1 MKSYAI
7 TDIETSGGNPRIDR
21 ITEICIHLFDGEK
34 IIDTFST
41 LINPEVSI
49 PYNII
54 RITGIT
60 NEMVRNAPK
69 FHEVA
74 KRIVEIT
81 QNAVFVAHN
90 VRFDYGFIQKEFR
103 NLGYTYSRPQLCTVK
118 LSQKVLPGQ
127 TSYGLENLCRSLEIT
142 NQKAHRAYGDAT
154 ATVKL
159 FEILLAKSKQ
169 QEDLDEV
176 LTEQI
181 AEVRL
186 PPNLPKQIF
195 EDLPD
200 ETGVYYFHDVTGKV
214 IYVGKSNGIKYR
226 VKSHFHEAHKTQRT
240 LRMIEE
246 IHDVSY
252 ELCGSELIALLKENE
267 EIKRLLPKYNRAQ
280 RRKMFNFGVFSEP
293 DNNGYLRLKIGR
305 LTGKEKEKAESCYTT
320 RSGAEGA
327 LKRRIENYRLCMNLC
342 GLQTGSGACF
352 HYQIHLCQGACVQVE
367 PPKPYN
373 ERVMEA
379 IASMNYGKSNFL
391 IVGEGRNYMERSVVL
406 VENGTYSG
414 YTYLLESEVYR
425 SPEEIKN
432 YIPFKVDSPD
442 VLNIIRTYIRKH
454 PKEVKPF

>member
-7 TDIETSGGNPRIDR
+7 TDIETSGGNPRVDR

-41 LINPEVSI
+41 LINPEVPI
-49 PYNII
+49 PYNIV
-54 RITGIT
+54 RLTGIT
-60 NEMVRNAPK
+60 NEMVKNAPK

-90 VRFDYGFIQKEFR
+90 VRFDYGFVQKEFR

-118 LSQKVLPGQ
+118 LSQKMLPGQ

-142 NQKAHRAYGDAT
+142 NQQAHRAYGDAT

-159 FEILLAKSKQ
+159 FQILLSEGKR

-186 PPNLPKQIF
+186 PPNLPKPVF
-195 EDLPD
+195 DDLPD
-200 ETGVYYFHDVTGKV
+200 ETGVYYFHDAKGKV

-226 VKSHFHEAHKTQRT
+226 IKSHFSEAHKTQRT

-252 ELCGSELIALLKENE
+252 ELCGSELVALLKENE

-280 RRKMFNFGVFSEP
+280 RRKTFHYGIYSEP
-293 DNNGYLRLKIGR
+293 DEKGYLRLKIAR
-305 LTGKEKEKAESCYTT
+305 LTGKEKPESCYTT

-327 LKRRIENYRLCMNLC
+327 LKRRIENYKLCMNLC
-342 GLQTGSGACF
+342 GMQTGSGACF
-352 HYQIHLCQGACVQVE
+352 HYQIHLCQGACVEVE
-367 PPKPYN
+367 PPRSYN

-379 IASMNYGKSNFL
+379 VSSMNYGKPNFL
-391 IVGEGRNYMERSVVL
+391 IVGEGRNYTERSVVL
-406 VENGTYSG
+406 VENGTYMG
-414 YTYLLESEVYR
+414 YAYLGEQEVFR
-425 SPEEIKN
+425 SPDDIKSCV
-432 YIPFKVDSPD
+432 PFKVDSPD
-442 VLNIIRTYIRKH
+442 VLNIIRTYMRKH